1 MLKQNQETQKD
12 LEEETKINQ
21 NEEIIEQNYT
31 PPNRNRIFS
40 TKLIRNINNMK
51 NPGLGTETG
60 EKKIIFNIQNASTAI
75 SNIKNNKDN
84 ADFSIDKNNSIKKEI
99 NKIIPKKVFGINEY
113 KKNKQNHSSNKLNQS
128 TLNKKEKEN
137 SNQFSLS
144 DDYIIFKKNYDQLL
158 EKQEY
163 EIKKKE
169 IIKLLQKKRF
179 KINKKSKVPK
189 YLENKNK
196 NKSKFYEIGI
206 KRIITECF
214 KSLEKFIKNKNAK
227 IYKIYP
233 KRQVKSSIRDLQLFF
248 NKPIYNIYIDNLPK
262 KLPSKYKND
271 RESCKNEISEIIKTQ
286 ISNAIEKE
294 KKEEKAEK
302 KILNILFNGET
313 TFWNVLEAFI
323 SDENEVTID
332 KEINEY
338 AENKEFS
345 TLKDC
350 LALYNEEDKNELKL
364 RIKNIKGNNI

>member
-1 MLKQNQETQKD
+1 MNEQSQETQKD
-12 LEEETKINQ
+12 LEEETKING
-21 NEEIIEQNYT
+21 NAEIIEQNYT
-31 PPNRNRIFS
+31 PPNRNRKFS
-40 TKLIRNINNMK
+40 TKFIKNINNIK
-51 NPGLGTETG
+51 IPGLYPETG
-60 EKKIIFNIQNASTAI
+60 EKKIIFNIQNASTTI
-75 SNIKNNKDN
+75 SKIKNDKENDG
-84 ADFSIDKNNSIKKEI
+84 FSIDKSNSQKKEI
-99 NKIIPKKVFGINEY
+99 NKIIPNEIFGPNDNKKI
-113 KKNKQNHSSNKLNQS
+113 KQKHSSNKLNQS

-206 KRIITECF
+206 KRIITECL
-214 KSLEKFIKNKNAK
+214 KSLAKFIKNKNAK
-227 IYKIYP
+227 IYKSYH
-233 KRQVKSSIRDLQLFF
+233 KRQVKSSKRELQLFF

-286 ISNAIEKE
+286 ISNSIEKE

-302 KILNILFNGET
+302 K
-313 TFWNVLEAFI
+313 
-323 SDENEVTID
+323 
-332 KEINEY
+332 Y
-338 AENKEFS
+338 
-345 TLKDC
+345 
-350 LALYNEEDKNELKL
+350 
-364 RIKNIKGNNI
+364 